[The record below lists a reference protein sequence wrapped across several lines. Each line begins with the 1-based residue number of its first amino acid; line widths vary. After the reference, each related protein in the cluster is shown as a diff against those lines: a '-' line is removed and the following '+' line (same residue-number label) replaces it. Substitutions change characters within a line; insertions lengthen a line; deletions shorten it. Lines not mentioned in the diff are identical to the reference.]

1 MMGIDE
7 FCLLKPIITMGFS
20 LSFYGKKEDKKMKQ
34 IIFIKTKDSYLNE
47 LIELVQKQSFKV
59 KEGDCS
65 IGVCLDVNKK
75 IMSPQNVV
83 CMCGFSRFDNR
94 PLLAKEVIE
103 NFEEIVINKN
113 ELLLN
118 KLYEI
123 SKKDLSRPIGGF
135 LR

>member
-1 MMGIDE
+1 
-7 FCLLKPIITMGFS
+7 MGFS

-47 LIELVQKQSFKV
+47 LIELFQKQNFKV
-59 KEGDCS
+59 KEGDYS

-75 IMSPQNVV
+75 IMYPQNVV
-83 CMCGFSRFDNR
+83 CMCGFSQFKNR
-94 PLLAKEVIE
+94 PLLDKEVIE

>member
-1 MMGIDE
+1 
-7 FCLLKPIITMGFS
+7 MGFS

-47 LIELVQKQSFKV
+47 LIELVQKQNFKV
-59 KEGDCS
+59 KEGDYS

-75 IMSPQNVV
+75 IMYPQNVV
-83 CMCGFSRFDNR
+83 CMCGFSQFKNR
-94 PLLAKEVIE
+94 PLLDKEVIE

-135 LR
+135 CRQ

>member
-1 MMGIDE
+1 
-7 FCLLKPIITMGFS
+7 
-20 LSFYGKKEDKKMKQ
+20 MKQ
-34 IIFIKTKDSYLNE
+34 IIFIKTKDLYLNE

-59 KEGDCS
+59 KEGDYS

-75 IMSPQNVV
+75 IMYPQNVV
-83 CMCGFSRFDNR
+83 CMCGFARFANR
-94 PLLAKEVIE
+94 PLFDKEVVK
-103 NFEEIVINKN
+103 NFEELVINKN
-113 ELLLN
+113 AVFLN

>member
-1 MMGIDE
+1 
-7 FCLLKPIITMGFS
+7 MGFS

-47 LIELVQKQSFKV
+47 LIELVQKQNFIV
-59 KEGDCS
+59 KEGDYS

-75 IMSPQNVV
+75 IMYPQNVV
-83 CMCGFSRFDNR
+83 CMCGFSQFKNR
-94 PLLAKEVIE
+94 PLLDKEVID

-135 LR
+135 CRQ